1 MQATIIRLAN
11 VHSKMDISPEQANQ
25 IETMVRQPRRG
36 AAE

>member
-11 VHSKMDISPEQANQ
+11 VHSKMDISPEQASQ